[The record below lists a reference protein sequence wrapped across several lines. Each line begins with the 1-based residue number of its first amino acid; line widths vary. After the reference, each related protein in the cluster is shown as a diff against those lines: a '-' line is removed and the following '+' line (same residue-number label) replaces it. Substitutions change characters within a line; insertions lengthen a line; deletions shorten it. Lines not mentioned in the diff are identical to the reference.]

1 MRLKFELKKLLTGR
15 LNLMAML
22 VGAIILGLTTIY
34 PVKTESEYIMENG
47 KIINGI
53 EAVEYNQKRAEI
65 QTEYL
70 TDEYVNQ
77 VIAEIQT
84 SGLDLSS
91 DDDFLTA
98 LDRYGK
104 LFKYLVNSYKDIND
118 ENFNP
123 EFLSDINLVEMPS
136 FYDRRIQ
143 RIEDYLNLDFSYGN
157 FTEDEKEYWINKA
170 NKVQTPYKWGDT
182 FVPMHYANVLALGF
196 YLSFVV
202 IICLAGVFAGEHEKN
217 VAGIILSTKT
227 GQKKLVFAKIHAAMI
242 FSLGY
247 VFTLYFIAGVWLY
260 LAIGCDG
267 FDLPVQL
274 LSNAIC
280 YNMNMAQY
288 LGLQLV
294 LSVICIMF
302 TTTATLLLS
311 ALTKTTIGT
320 MALMLVIMVGPAFIP
335 FSKDWNLFNHINSLA
350 IVRLVDGKE
359 VLKQFLVYR
368 FGKTI
373 INMPTFAII
382 FYSLIIIAMAMMI
395 RKIFVSRSLRD

>member
-1 MRLKFELKKLLTGR
+1 MRL
-15 LNLMAML
+15 
-22 VGAIILGLTTIY
+22 
-34 PVKTESEYIMENG
+34 PC
-47 KIINGI
+47 GI
-53 EAVEYNQKRAEI
+53 EAIEYNQKSAEI

-77 VIAEIQT
+77 VIDEIQT

-91 DDDFLTA
+91 DDGFLTA

-104 LFKYLVNSYKDIND
+104 LFKYLVNSYKNIKN
-118 ENFNP
+118 ENFNS
-123 EFLSDINLVEMPS
+123 EILSDINLVETPS
-136 FYDRRIQ
+136 FYNKRIQ

-157 FTEDEKEYWINKA
+157 FTENEKEYWIDKA

-182 FVPMHYANVLALGF
+182 FVPKHYANVLALGF
-196 YLSFVV
+196 YFSFVV
-202 IICLAGVFAGEHEKN
+202 IIGLAGVFAGEHEKN

-227 GQKKLVFAKIHAAMI
+227 GQKKLVFAKIQAAMI

-247 VFTLYFIAGVWLY
+247 VFTLYFIAGVWIY

-267 FDLPVQL
+267 FDLPVH
-274 LSNAIC
+274 IC
-280 YNMNMAQY
+280 YDMNMAQY

-320 MALMLVIMVGPAFIP
+320 MAIMLVIMVGPAFIP

-350 IVRLVDGKE
+350 IVRVVDGKE
-359 VLKQFLVYR
+359 VLRQFFVYR

-373 INMPTFAII
+373 INMPTFVII
-382 FYSLIIIAMAMMI
+382 FYSLIIIAMTMMI